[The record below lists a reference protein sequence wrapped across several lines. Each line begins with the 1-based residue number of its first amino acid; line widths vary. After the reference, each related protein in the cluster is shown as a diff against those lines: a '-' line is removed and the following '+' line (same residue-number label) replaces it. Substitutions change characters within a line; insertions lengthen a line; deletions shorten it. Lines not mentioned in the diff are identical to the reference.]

1 MPRDFAT
8 LEPLELQLPLTRV
21 YSLLGISLASIGQ
34 VTVLILPYEVSK
46 HLCLR

>member
-21 YSLLGISLASIGQ
+21 YSR
-34 VTVLILPYEVSK
+34 TVSVPNFT
-46 HLCLR
+46 C